1 MNNLA
6 KKLKASLWAL
16 GGLFFVFFMI
26 ITLND
31 DGGHVKEKPKK
42 QSASFEMKKVVKP
55 KAKPKPKPKPKKQ
68 KAKPKRSAPAP
79 QMSAGLSGIDM
90 GLDGFGDAGMDD
102 MGDSLLGDV
111 NKNVVMSEDAVD
123 VAPKPTQR
131 SAMQYPKKARK
142 NAITGYVI
150 MNLLIASDGTIE
162 KVKILES
169 EPAGVFDD
177 VALAGIQQWQFSP
190 AQYQGKSVKVWA
202 KQKIRFDLQ

>member
-1 MNNLA
+1 VKLA
-6 KKLKASLWAL
+6 KRLKSSIWAL

-26 ITLND
+26 ITLNNE
-31 DGGHVKEKPKK
+31 GGNVPEKPKK
-42 QSASFEMKKVVKP
+42 DSAAFEIQKVVKAKP
-55 KAKPKPKPKPKKQ
+55 KPKPKPKPKKQ
-68 KAKPKRSAPAP
+68 KAKPRKSAPAP
-79 QMSAGLSGIDM
+79 QMSSGLSGIDM
-90 GLDGFGDAGMDD
+90 GLEGFGDGSMDD

-131 SAMQYPKKARK
+131 SAMEYPKKARK
-142 NAITGYVI
+142 NAITGYVL
-150 MNLLIASDGTIE
+150 MNLLIAADGSIE

-177 VALAGIQQWQFSP
+177 VALAGIQQWQFSA